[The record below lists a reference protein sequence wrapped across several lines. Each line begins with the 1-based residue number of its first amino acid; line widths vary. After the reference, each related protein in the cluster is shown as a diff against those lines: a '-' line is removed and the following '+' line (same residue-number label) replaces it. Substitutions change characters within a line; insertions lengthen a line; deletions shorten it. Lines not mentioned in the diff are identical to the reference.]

1 MKKSKEFIIRYIN
14 PPPGNPVILT
24 AGLPGLGLVGT
35 GGASLLLSRSKS
47 APFKV
52 ASIVSK
58 DALSIVF
65 PESEGVA
72 QVSDFSIEYVDPMN
86 NGLGALVLI
95 GRAQPSSTLSQ
106 FALAET
112 VLNIAKEFNI
122 SWVLTMGGY
131 QIPLISSER
140 YVYIAANDLITYKLG
155 VKLNMRRLSGQVTGA
170 AGVIAGLSK
179 YMGFHGG
186 CILAET
192 DGRPP
197 DLKASE
203 AVYSGFVKI
212 LSKVEKLV
220 PPSGTPRISS

>member
-1 MKKSKEFIIRYIN
+1 MSTIKMKKPYEFIIRYIA
-14 PPPGNPVILT
+14 PPPGKPAVLT

-35 GGASLLLSRSKS
+35 GGASFLLSRSKS

-52 ASIVSK
+52 ASVVST
-58 DALSIVF
+58 DALSMVF
-65 PESEGVA
+65 AEDGGLA
-72 QVSDFSIEYVDPMN
+72 QVSDFSIEYVDPMAS
-86 NGLGALVLI
+86 GLGALVLI
-95 GRAQPSSTLSQ
+95 GRAQPPSTISQ

-112 VLNIAKEFNI
+112 VLKIAKEFNV

-131 QIPLISSER
+131 QVPLLSPER
-140 YVYIAANDLITYKLG
+140 HVYIAANDLTTYKIGIELD
-155 VKLNMRRLSGQVTGA
+155 MRQLSGQVTGA

-192 DGRPP
+192 DGKPP

-203 AVYSGFVKI
+203 AVYTGFIKLLTKI
-212 LSKVEKLV
+212 EKIV
-220 PPSGTPRISS
+220 PL